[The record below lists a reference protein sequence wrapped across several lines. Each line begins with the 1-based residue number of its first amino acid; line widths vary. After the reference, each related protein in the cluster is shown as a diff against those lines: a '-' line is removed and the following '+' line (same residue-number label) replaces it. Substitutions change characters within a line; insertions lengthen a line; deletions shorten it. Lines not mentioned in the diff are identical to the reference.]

1 MAQAGLV
8 HGPSLNEPP
17 SGPDT
22 GPVCDSHSS
31 QQLRAGFGR
40 IHRFTRCPGRFRPV
54 MSACSLATLAE
65 EIAACRLCP
74 RLVEHREAVA
84 VKKRASFRDWTYWAR
99 GVPGFGDPDARVL
112 VIGLAPGAH
121 GANRTG
127 RVFTGDAS
135 GRFLWAALYETGFA
149 SQPTSDHVAD
159 GLALKDLYVTAAL
172 RCAPPQDRPNGN
184 ELSNCMPFLARE
196 LGLLPRVRLA
206 VALGRVGFEA
216 FLRYASQVRPEAP
229 EAALQAWR
237 SLRSGGRS
245 SSGLVLLPPQPS
257 KHQYGQADLR
267 RLGGDH
273 APGALPGGP
282 AGDPAMT
289 PKAPAAFE
297 KPERDS

>member
-135 GRFLWAALYETGFA
+135 GRFLWAAL
-149 SQPTSDHVAD
+149 SRD
-159 GLALKDLYVTAAL
+159 GV
-172 RCAPPQDRPNGN
+172 C
-184 ELSNCMPFLARE
+184 LS
-196 LGLLPRVRLA
+196 
-206 VALGRVGFEA
+206 
-216 FLRYASQVRPEAP
+216 
-229 EAALQAWR
+229 
-237 SLRSGGRS
+237 
-245 SSGLVLLPPQPS
+245 
-257 KHQYGQADLR
+257 ADLR
-267 RLGGDH
+267 PRGRR
-273 APGALPGGP
+273 AGAERPLRHRRAEVRTASRP
-282 AGDPAMT
+282 A
-289 PKAPAAFE
+289 K
-297 KPERDS
+297 RQ

>member
-40 IHRFTRCPGRFRPV
+40 IRRFTRCLGRFRPV
-54 MSACSLATLAE
+54 MSARSLATLAE

-216 FLRYASQVRPEAP
+216 FLRYASQSAQKRLRLPFKHGEVYDLGDGLPPVLCCFHPSPRNTNTGRLTYADLVETMRRA
-229 EAALQAWR
+229 R
-237 SLRSGGRS
+237 SLA
-245 SSGLVLLPPQPS
+245 GLPAPPQ
-257 KHQYGQADLR
+257 
-267 RLGGDH
+267 
-273 APGALPGGP
+273 
-282 AGDPAMT
+282 
-289 PKAPAAFE
+289 
-297 KPERDS
+297 